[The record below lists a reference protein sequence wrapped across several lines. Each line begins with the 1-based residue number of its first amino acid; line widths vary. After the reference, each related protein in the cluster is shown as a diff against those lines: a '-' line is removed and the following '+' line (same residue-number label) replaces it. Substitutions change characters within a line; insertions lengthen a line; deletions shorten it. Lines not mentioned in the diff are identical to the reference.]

1 MPREIKIVQQIPATS
16 EPTAP
21 ATQQAQREA
30 RQSNDLILLVSTLA
44 AQLHQTREELDE
56 AHELLHLMR
65 EKLKQLESLEGILHE
80 TQQKLEHSQAAAQQ
94 FQAEKQWL
102 ESKHQALRQT
112 AQQLQNELK
121 RVTTQQHQTQDL
133 TLN

>member
-1 MPREIKIVQQIPATS
+1 MQQLQTTS
-16 EPTAP
+16 DQIESA
-21 ATQQAQREA
+21 AHQTQGEA

-80 TQQKLEHSQAAAQQ
+80 TQKTLERSQAVAQQ
-94 FQAEKQWL
+94 CQAEKTWL
-102 ESKHQALRQT
+102 ESKYQALKQT

-121 RVTTQQHQTQDL
+121 QVTTQQHQTQEL